1 MKTQIPSK
9 TFTRF
14 PKVVIILGLMLGLLE
29 GCQVGP
35 EPIAYGSDACHFC
48 RMTIV
53 DQQHGAEMVTR
64 KGKVF
69 KFDAVECLLNHL
81 NAVDDQSVA
90 LYLVN
95 TYTQPGD
102 LEDAT
107 GATYLV
113 SEGIPSP
120 MGEYLTAFETKTE
133 ALEAM
138 EKRGGTMFSWAE
150 IRNRFNK

>member
-1 MKTQIPSK
+1 
-9 TFTRF
+9 
-14 PKVVIILGLMLGLLE
+14 VIIPALLLGLLA
-29 GCQVGP
+29 GCQAEP
-35 EPIAYGSDACHFC
+35 KPIAYGSDACHFC

-69 KFDAVECLLNHL
+69 KFDAVECLLNYL
-81 NAVDDQSVA
+81 REVDDQSVA

-95 TYTQPGD
+95 TYTRPGE
-102 LEDAT
+102 LIDAT

-120 MGEYLTAFETKTE
+120 MGEFLTAFENE
-133 ALEAM
+133 MDALDAV
-138 EKRGGTMFSWAE
+138 EKHGGAVYSWAE
-150 IRNRFNK
+150 IRNRFKK

>member
-1 MKTQIPSK
+1 MKTLFTIW
-9 TFTRF
+9 TFRRL
-14 PKVVIILGLMLGLLE
+14 PKAAILLGLLPALLA
-29 GCQVGP
+29 GCKAEP

-53 DQQHGAEMVTR
+53 DQQHGAEFVTK

-81 NAVDDQSVA
+81 DEVDDQSVA

-95 TYTQPGD
+95 TYTQPGE
-102 LEDAT
+102 LRDAT
-107 GATYLV
+107 RATYLI

-120 MGEYLTAFETKTE
+120 MGEFLTAFETE
-133 ALEAM
+133 ADALTAEG
-138 EKRGGTMFSWAE
+138 KHGGIVFTWKE
-150 IRNRFNK
+150 IRNRFKN

>member
-14 PKVVIILGLMLGLLE
+14 PKVVLILGLMLVLLA

-53 DQQHGAEMVTR
+53 DQQHGAEMVTH

-81 NAVDDQSVA
+81 NGVEDQTVA

-95 TYTQPGD
+95 TYTQPGE

-120 MGEYLTAFETKTE
+120 MGEFLTAFENE
-133 ALEAM
+133 MDVLDAV
-138 EKRGGTMFSWAE
+138 EKHGGAVYSWAE
-150 IRNRFNK
+150 IRNRFNQ

>member
-1 MKTQIPSK
+1 MKFTIR
-9 TFTRF
+9 TFTRL
-14 PKVVIILGLMLGLLE
+14 PKAVIILGLLLGLLA
-29 GCQVGP
+29 GCQVEP

-81 NAVDDQSVA
+81 GEVDDQSVA

-95 TYTQPGD
+95 TYTRPGE
-102 LEDAT
+102 LKDAT
-107 GATYLV
+107 RATYLV

-120 MGEYLTAFETKTE
+120 MGEFLTAFEKE
-133 ALEAM
+133 MDALDAVEIH
-138 EKRGGTMFSWAE
+138 GGDVYSWAE
-150 IRNRFNK
+150 IRNRFNQ

>member
-1 MKTQIPSK
+1 MKTQIPTK
-9 TFTRF
+9 TFMRF
-14 PKVVIILGLMLGLLE
+14 PKVVLILGLMLVLLA

-81 NAVDDQSVA
+81 KEVDDQTVA

-95 TYTQPGD
+95 TYTQPGE
-102 LEDAT
+102 LKDAT
-107 GATYLV
+107 EAAYLV
-113 SEGIPSP
+113 SEAIPSP
-120 MGEYLTAFETKTE
+120 MGEFLTAFGKEMDALD
-133 ALEAM
+133 ALE
-138 EKRGGTMFSWAE
+138 KHGGTVYSWAE
-150 IRNRFNK
+150 IRNRFKN